1 MLDNPITPLKPSECN
16 NINDIRTE
24 IDRIDYA
31 VIQLISQRFEY
42 VKAASK
48 FKTNATD
55 VQANERFNSMLEKR
69 KQWANEQGLNG
80 DVIKSLFCEL
90 VNYFIAEE
98 LKEFERK

>member
-1 MLDNPITPLKPSECN
+1 MAYNQIYKPEDCHG
-16 NINDIRTE
+16 INDIRTE
-24 IDRIDYA
+24 IDHIDYA
-31 VIQLISQRFEY
+31 VIQLLSARFEY

-48 FKTNATD
+48 FKMNAKD

-69 KQWANEQGLNG
+69 KQWADEQGLNG

-90 VNYFIAEE
+90 VKYFIAEE

>member
-1 MLDNPITPLKPSECN
+1 M
-16 NINDIRTE
+16 
-24 IDRIDYA
+24 
-31 VIQLISQRFEY
+31 IQLISQRFEY

-69 KQWANEQGLNG
+69 KQWANEQGLDG
-80 DVIKSLFCEL
+80 DIIKSLFCEL
-90 VNYFIAEE
+90 VKYFIAEE